1 MKYYLLRDDMWLDES
16 ADRWVFD
23 RLKYETDKGNL
34 EFVDP
39 PLEYM
44 EPCTYPIDLH
54 RAGRETDFSFTM
66 DSGNIPILSK
76 KAKSALDGLREVD
89 EPYHHVVLEP
99 VKIENKQVDQDYFV
113 MIIETQIDC
122 VDEERSEFQKYEEN
136 DPVRPDKAGQ
146 YHAFFNLVIDPSKTG
161 DHHIFRLKKHLGSII
176 VSEEVKRRFE
186 DSGVTGAVFESVNG
200 DQKTIA

>member
-16 ADRWVFD
+16 ADRWIFD

-76 KAKSALDGLREVD
+76 KAKSALDGL
-89 EPYHHVVLEP
+89 PKSMNL
-99 VKIENKQVDQDYFV
+99 IT
-113 MIIETQIDC
+113 TQ
-122 VDEERSEFQKYEEN
+122 FQN
-136 DPVRPDKAGQ
+136 QLR
-146 YHAFFNLVIDPSKTG
+146 SKTNRQ
-161 DHHIFRLKKHLGSII
+161 IKII
-176 VSEEVKRRFE
+176 L
-186 DSGVTGAVFESVNG
+186 
-200 DQKTIA
+200 